1 MGNSDNFEWS
11 RRLGSQA
18 IDPSAINRLHKD
30 IDELVHAVTKGC
42 LCAPAPSTHF
52 QERVEPLLKD
62 LFIHLHRLYSDRPE
76 PIPVSIPQLS
86 QEFQACSALI
96 QSDIDAALANDPA
109 TEDPLE
115 IAICYPGF
123 KAVCFHRVAHVL
135 QRHRI
140 PLLPR
145 LISERAHSATGIDI
159 HPGAEIGS
167 HFFIDHGTGVV
178 IGETAVIG
186 KGVTLYQ
193 GVTLGAKRFQ
203 RDNSGALIKGQP
215 RHPILQDG
223 VTVYAGA
230 TILGRI
236 TVGTGSTIGGNVWLT
251 ESVPPQ
257 SRITQQRY
265 LSTFFIDG
273 DGI

>member
-1 MGNSDNFEWS
+1 MANSENFAWS
-11 RRLGSQA
+11 RRLDGHA
-18 IDPSAINRLHKD
+18 IDPGIIACFHRD
-30 IDELVHAVTKGC
+30 IDELVQAVASGWIF
-42 LCAPAPSTHF
+42 AASPSAHF
-52 QERVEPLLKD
+52 QEKVEPVLKD
-62 LFIHLHRLYSDRPE
+62 LFIHLHRLYSDRLD
-76 PIPVSIPQLS
+76 PIPVSLPQLS
-86 QEFQACSALI
+86 QELQASASLI
-96 QSDIDAALANDPA
+96 RSDIEAALTNDPA

-115 IAICYPGF
+115 VIICYPGF
-123 KAVCFHRVAHVL
+123 RAICFYRIAHVL
-135 QRHRI
+135 HRHHI

-145 LISERAHSATGIDI
+145 LISERAHSQTGIDI
-159 HPGAEIGS
+159 HPGAEIGGF
-167 HFFIDHGTGVV
+167 FFIDHGTGVV
-178 IGETAVIG
+178 VGETAVIG

-203 RDNSGALIKGQP
+203 RDSSGAVIKGQP

-236 TVGTGSTIGGNVWLT
+236 TVGAGSTIGGNVWLT